1 MSAERLRKQIFVGC
15 RQLGLDSETRHDLQ
29 LAATGKSSLKDM
41 SEAELQLVVK
51 HLRARG
57 FNSSGKKRPAAKRP
71 DIRYCH
77 VLWRL
82 LHQAGYARI
91 GGAKGLNAFIRSPKT
106 GFEPKWGHVPI
117 DIDAMTE
124 TSEINDVIEALKAW
138 CRREGI
144 PTELGGGR

>member
-15 RQLGLDSETRHDLQ
+15 RQLGLDCETRHDLQ

-51 HLRARG
+51 RLRARG

-82 LHQAGYARI
+82 LHQAGHARI
-91 GGAKGLNAFIRSPKT
+91 GGAKGLNAFIRSR
-106 GFEPKWGHVPI
+106 FEPKWGHVPI

-144 PTELGGGR
+144 STELGGGR